1 MTTQRSGF
9 SRAARRSAIAAL
21 AAACVGIA
29 WVTVRTFFA
38 YTPPLYPSGQTI
50 ASLEKIKIGGVDQ
63 YVLIRGENISNPV
76 VLFLHGGP
84 GMPTMYL
91 AHVFQRPLEKNFVV
105 VQWDRRG
112 AGKSY
117 DERIPVATMSVEQEI
132 TDTRQLVQLLQR
144 RFHKDK
150 IYLVGFSY
158 GSYLGILVAQRYPEL
173 FHAYIGIGQE
183 GCPPAEEREIQ
194 DNWIRHEALQAN
206 NSEALR
212 QIEGKET
219 LDREKWLF
227 QFGGELH
234 GRRSWW
240 VFLWDGVTAPEY
252 TLRDVFKVK
261 AGVNFTSRNL
271 KYDAI
276 TGSLMEAVPSVNVPV
291 YFFTGRYDFTD
302 PAECTERYFNRL
314 KAPNKQMVWFE
325 QSAHFPFFEEPQI
338 FAEEMERV
346 AAETGH

>member
-1 MTTQRSGF
+1 MTTQNSF
-9 SRAARRSAIAAL
+9 SRPARRIAIAAL
-21 AAACVGIA
+21 AVACLGIA
-29 WVTVRTFFA
+29 LVTVRTFFA
-38 YTPPLYPSGQTI
+38 YTPPLSHSGRSI
-50 ASLEKIKIGGVDQ
+50 ASLEKVKLGGVDQ
-63 YVLIRGENISNPV
+63 YILIRGENISSPII
-76 VLFLHGGP
+76 LFLHGGP

-91 AHVFQRPLEKNFVV
+91 THVFQRPLEKSFVV

-117 DERIPVATMSVEQEI
+117 NERTPVATMSVEQEI
-132 TDTRQLVQLLQR
+132 ADTRQLVQLLQQ

-158 GSYLGILVAQRYPEL
+158 GSYLGMLVAQRYPEL

-183 GCPPAEEREIQ
+183 GCSPAEERKIQ
-194 DNWIRHEALQAN
+194 DGWIRREALQAN
-206 NSEALR
+206 NAEAVR
-212 QIEGKET
+212 QVEGKEA

-234 GRRSWW
+234 ARRSWW

-261 AGVNFTSRNL
+261 AGVSFTSRNL

-276 TGSLMEAVPSVNVPV
+276 TGSLMGTVTSVNVPV

-302 PAECTERYFNRL
+302 PVECTERYFNKL
-314 KAPNKQMVWFE
+314 KAPTKHIVWFE
-325 QSAHFPFFEEPQI
+325 QSAHFPFFEEPQR
-338 FAEEMERV
+338 FADEMERV
-346 AAETGH
+346 AAETGN